1 MKRFLF
7 SLLVL
12 SLVLLPGKWYLR
24 SDDDF
29 GFGGDTGSDEGFGFG
44 GGASSAPS
52 PVLSG
57 VKIGGEVSAELL
69 GFTDDFETADKIK
82 QGQLGDV
89 FSGILN
95 FSASGSAADAVINLN
110 LVPSAS
116 PLTIDEAYVRA
127 YFGPVN
133 IEGGIRKLTWGRA
146 DSFGPLDVVNP
157 LDYSD
162 LTEIFDPV
170 HVKIGRPLVH
180 VSWGIGN
187 FSKLEGVFVPGFQGH
202 RFAMEGR
209 WAPSQ
214 ITGLVPSLAAGLK
227 ATLSQNPLIT
237 PSQLAGM
244 SGSLDAWQQGVDPED
259 YYQTDTSSLQ
269 YAQAGLRFTTTI
281 GSSDFGV
288 QYYYGRLP
296 RPAMDIR
303 LDRYFASYDPED
315 ILSIG
320 YNDYH
325 QIGIDFARVIAGFN
339 VRAEAAANITE
350 DLDGDRGDI
359 YNPSVAW
366 SLGFDR
372 DIGGV
377 IVNLQVTE
385 SILLFQ
391 DQIGKDPKIIDTE
404 DGKDVTATRLT
415 LILSKKLFRDKL
427 ELKAVGLWDIEDE
440 ACLIMPTI
448 AWTNND
454 VSVEL
459 SGGIFGGIFGFSD
472 DGELGQY
479 RDNHFV
485 KAVLTYSF

>member
-29 GFGGDTGSDEGFGFG
+29 GFGGDTGSGSDTFSNDGDGFGFG
-44 GGASSAPS
+44 GGVSSAPS
-52 PVLSG
+52 PQASALSS
-57 VKIGGEVSAELL
+57 VKIGGEVSAALL

-89 FSGILN
+89 FSGALN
-95 FSASGSAADAVINLN
+95 FSVSGSAADAVINLN
-110 LVPSAS
+110 LTPSAS

-133 IEGGIRKLTWGRA
+133 IEGGIRKLSWGRA

-157 LDYSD
+157 LDYTD
-162 LTEIFDPV
+162 LTKISDPMSL
-170 HVKIGRPLVH
+170 KIGLPLAH

-187 FSKLEGVFVPGFQGH
+187 FSKLEGVFIPGFQGH

-209 WAPSQ
+209 WVPSQ
-214 ITGLVPSLAAGLK
+214 ITDL
-227 ATLSQNPLIT
+227 QE
-237 PSQLAGM
+237 
-244 SGSLDAWQQGVDPED
+244 QGIDLENH
-259 YYQTDTSSLQ
+259 YQTDTASLQ
-269 YAQAGLRFTTTI
+269 YAQAGLRFTTTV

-296 RPAMDIR
+296 RPALDIK
-303 LDRYFASYDPED
+303 LDRYFINHDPND
-315 ILSIG
+315 VLSID

-325 QIGIDFARVIAGFN
+325 QIGIDFARVIADFN
-339 VRAEAAANITE
+339 VRAEAAANITG
-350 DLDGDRGDI
+350 DLDGDRGDV

-377 IVNLQVTE
+377 NVNLQVTE
-385 SILLFQ
+385 NILLFQ
-391 DQIGKDPKIIDTE
+391 DKIGKDPMVIDTE

-427 ELKAVGLWDIEDE
+427 EIKAVGLWDMEDK

-448 AWTNND
+448 AWTQND
-454 VSVEL
+454 VSIAL